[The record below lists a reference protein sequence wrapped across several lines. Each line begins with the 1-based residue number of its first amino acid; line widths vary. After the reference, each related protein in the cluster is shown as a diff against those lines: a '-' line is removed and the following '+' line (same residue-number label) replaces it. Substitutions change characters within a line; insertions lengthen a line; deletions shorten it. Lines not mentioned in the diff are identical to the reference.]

1 MENKDRLD
9 EFLQHKFAEDDP
21 AQRFAFREEYW
32 LQAQTLIEA
41 DERRKRRRG
50 LFWWWLAGGLG
61 MALVAVWWMAGG
73 PAESPARA
81 ASDTAQP
88 IPAPVQH
95 ADKLIGISGES
106 DNAKQPRQELTL
118 NKPLRKEQL
127 PDSSSRIAGNIFK
140 QGSSGIQKPATERA
154 VILIPGSREKESGAK
169 GLGNKVKSRPS
180 TPDASL
186 SLNRNTPEMSIKAAL
201 IDPAYAAEGDTEH
214 VTSPSP
220 SGEGRGGVSQART
233 TNNSEAA
240 ERKVPLPTTP
250 LNFLPTIFQLLQRPL
265 PRLSIPR
272 KPALPIAETPPE
284 RHRNWRMQLG
294 VIASGSTPTG
304 HLQDESPGIGGGL
317 SARFQRK
324 GSAFSWNADLIWRW
338 RQGGFPDTLDLM
350 DSGQFRYSFGYIWD
364 WPQQRVS
371 GTHWL
376 ELPVYVQ
383 YRWKTIN
390 AELGAMPT
398 LLTAVQ
404 GREDRFRQTSLAP
417 DPALTGSQKIR
428 LANRYFTQ
436 FSASVFAGAEWQPT
450 NRLGVGLRLHYQP
463 GTLLQSSDFSIP
475 RRGPLWGE
483 LRVRFFI

>member
-21 AQRFAFREEYW
+21 EQRFAFREEFW

-61 MALVAVWWMAGG
+61 MALIAVWWPAGG
-73 PAESPARA
+73 PAGSPARST
-81 ASDTAQP
+81 SDAAQP

-95 ADKLIGISGES
+95 ADKWTGMQRES
-106 DNAKQPRQELTL
+106 DNAKPSQELTL
-118 NKPLRKEQL
+118 NKPLQEEQL
-127 PDSSSRIAGNIFK
+127 PAGSSRIAGNIIK
-140 QGSSGIQKPATERA
+140 QGSSGIQKPATE
-154 VILIPGSREKESGAK
+154 PGISM
-169 GLGNKVKSRPS
+169 
-180 TPDASL
+180 TPL
-186 SLNRNTPEMSIKAAL
+186 ETSIKAGL
-201 IDPAYAAEGDTEH
+201 INPTYSAEGDTEH
-214 VTSPSP
+214 VTSPSF
-220 SGEGRGGVSQART
+220 SGKAERGGVTQT
-233 TNNSEAA
+233 QPTNNSEIQ
-240 ERKVPLPTTP
+240 ERKGPATKTPSTP

-272 KPALPIAETPPE
+272 KPAPPIAETPPE
-284 RHRNWRMQLG
+284 RHRDWRMQLG

-304 HLQDESPGIGGGL
+304 HLLDENPGISGGL

-338 RQGGFPDTLDLM
+338 RQGGFPDTLDLI
-350 DSGQFRYSFGYIWD
+350 DFGQLRYSFGYIRD
-364 WPQQRVS
+364 WPQQQVS

-376 ELPVYVQ
+376 ELPLYAQ
-383 YRWKTIN
+383 YRWKAIN

-417 DPALTGSQKIR
+417 DPALSGSKKIR

-450 NRLGVGLRLHYQP
+450 NRLGVGLRMHYQP
-463 GTLLQSSDFSIP
+463 GTLLQSSDFNIP
-475 RRGPLWGE
+475 SRGPLWGE

>member
-50 LFWWWLAGGLG
+50 LFWWWLAGGMG
-61 MALVAVWWMAGG
+61 MVLIAIWWFAGG
-73 PAESPARA
+73 PAGFSAR
-81 ASDTAQP
+81 STSNTAQP

-95 ADKLIGISGES
+95 ADKLIGMQRGS
-106 DNAKQPRQELTL
+106 DNAKQPHQELTL
-118 NKPLRKEQL
+118 NKPLQKEQL
-127 PDSSSRIAGNIFK
+127 PDGSSRITGNIRQ
-140 QGSSGIQKPATERA
+140 QGSSGIQKPARE
-154 VILIPGSREKESGAK
+154 PGIRM
-169 GLGNKVKSRPS
+169 
-180 TPDASL
+180 TPL
-186 SLNRNTPEMSIKAAL
+186 ETSIKAGL
-201 IDPAYAAEGDTEH
+201 INPTYSAEGDMEH

-220 SGEGRGGVSQART
+220 SGEAERDGVSPKQP
-233 TNNSEAA
+233 TNNSEAP
-240 ERKVPLPTTP
+240 ERKGPASKTPTTP

-272 KPALPIAETPPE
+272 KPAPPIAETPPE
-284 RHRNWRMQLG
+284 RHRDWRMQLG

-304 HLQDESPGIGGGL
+304 HLQDENPGIGGGL

-338 RQGGFPDTLDLM
+338 RQGGFPDTLDLI

-417 DPALTGSQKIR
+417 DPALSGSKKIR

-463 GTLLQSSDFSIP
+463 GTLLRSSDFNIP
-475 RRGPLWGE
+475 SRSPLWGE
-483 LRVRFFI
+483 LRVRLFI